1 MAEMLPDVAK
11 TAKRRVEGRRRRAIE
26 SAGSRI
32 DGLGSAIGAVTVPGD
47 IRMALIDLRS
57 DTLSLPT
64 AEMLQS
70 IVTARLGDDS
80 RDGDPTVLELEAE
93 AARMLGKEAALLT
106 VSGSMSNTVALRTHA
121 EPGAAAIVEESAHL
135 YGMEYSAIAS
145 ACGLLVM
152 PVRGAQGAPDVD
164 GVKWAIRKAKT
175 MFPAVGLLCL
185 ENTHNAAG
193 GTVLTPRQM
202 DELAGAAHEAGFP
215 VHLDGARVFN
225 AAVAL
230 GVDVRELT
238 RSADSVSVCL
248 SKGLSAPVGSLL
260 AGARAF
266 IERAGRVRRSLGGA
280 MRQAGIIAAPGLIAL
295 RTMIP
300 RLRED
305 HEHARYL
312 AEELAKVPGL
322 GVDLSTVQSNILN
335 VDVRGLGIDAAAF
348 AGHLH
353 ALGVR
358 GLPGMGTNVR
368 FVTYRNISRQDVE
381 QAAQAVRTLVA
392 TRPWAAAR

>member
-1 MAEMLPDVAK
+1 MA
-11 TAKRRVEGRRRRAIE
+11 I
-26 SAGSRI
+26 
-32 DGLGSAIGAVTVPGD
+32 
-47 IRMALIDLRS
+47 IDLRS

-80 RDGDPTVLELEAE
+80 RDGDPTVVELESE
-93 AARMLGKEAALLT
+93 AARMLGKEAAILT
-106 VSGSMSNTVALRTHA
+106 VSGSMSNTVALRTLA

-152 PVRGAQGAPDVD
+152 PVRGHHGAPDLD
-164 GVKWAIRKAKT
+164 GVTWAIRKARR
-175 MFPAVGLLCL
+175 MFPAAGILCL

-193 GTVLTPRQM
+193 GTVLTPAQI
-202 DELAGAAHEAGFP
+202 DTAAAAAHEGGFT

-238 RSADSVSVCL
+238 RSVDSVSVCL
-248 SKGLSAPVGSLL
+248 SKGLSAPVGSLV
-260 AGARAF
+260 AGTRAF
-266 IERAGRVRRSLGGA
+266 IDRANRVRRALGGA
-280 MRQAGIIAAPGLIAL
+280 MRQAGIIAAPGLVAL

-305 HEHARYL
+305 HQNARLL
-312 AEELAKVPGL
+312 AERVAAVPGL
-322 GVDLSTVQSNILN
+322 NVDLSTVQSNIVN
-335 VDVRGLGIDAAAF
+335 VDVGGLGVDAATF
-348 AGHLH
+348 AARLRER
-353 ALGVR
+353 GVR

-368 FVTYRNISRQDVE
+368 FVTYRGITRADVE
-381 QAAQAVRTLVA
+381 QSADTIAALVA
-392 TRPWAAAR
+392 AHPWTDG